1 MTTKKKSFHLAAIG
15 NACTDLV
22 ATVADDFLL
31 RHGLRKSHCT
41 YLTLDQL
48 KTIKAD
54 LPSFCSIAGGV
65 GGNVASV
72 IAALGGRAAFLSKI
86 SKDPEGLAFSHTL
99 KASGIEDCMTV
110 SEEESLSPQ
119 VICLST
125 PDGDRSFA
133 SYDGVAGTMEPK
145 DLDGTALSRA
155 ALVFFDGYTLYADKA
170 AENFSFA
177 HESAKKGEGLLCFNP
192 CDVSVIEVHSALI
205 QHILTQTDI
214 LICNY
219 AESRAL
225 FGDLAPQEMAESLSK
240 RYNGGALTNGSY
252 GAHVFKDREVLF
264 VPPPP
269 TLHLLEIDSNGA
281 GDHFAGGFLYALAQ
295 QHPLSHAGK
304 LAQLCA
310 LDSLTHAGA
319 RPLGSLKHLLTNIG
333 ET

>member
-1 MTTKKKSFHLAAIG
+1 MIPKSLHLAAIG

-22 ATVADDFLL
+22 ATVGDDFLL
-31 RHGLRKSHCT
+31 RHSLRKSYCT

-54 LPSFCSIAGGV
+54 LPSFDSIAGGV

-86 SKDPEGLAFSHTL
+86 SKDPEGMAFSDTL
-99 KASGIEDCMTV
+99 KAFGIEDRMAV

-119 VICLST
+119 VICLTT

-133 SYDGVAGTMEPK
+133 SYDGVAKTMGPK
-145 DLDGTALSRA
+145 DLDSQALERS
-155 ALVFFDGYTLYADKA
+155 ALVFFDGYSLYADRA
-170 AENFSFA
+170 AENFSLA
-177 HESAKKGEGLLCFNP
+177 YESVKKGEGLLCFNP
-192 CDVSVIEVHSALI
+192 CDVSVIEAHSALI
-205 QHILTQTDI
+205 HHILTQTDI

-219 AESRAL
+219 TESRAL
-225 FGDLAPQEMAESLSK
+225 FGDLAPEEMARLLSK
-240 RYNGGALTNGSY
+240 RYVSGAITNGSC

-264 VPPPP
+264 VPAPP

-281 GDHFAGGFLYALAQ
+281 GDHFAGGFLYALAE
-295 QHPLSHAGK
+295 QHPLGHAGK

-310 LDSLTHAGA
+310 LDSLSHAGA
-319 RPLGSLKHLLTNIG
+319 RPLGSLKHLLTNF
-333 ET
+333 